1 MVVFFFGEKNP
12 AWGGRKIFSIFWRFL
27 FFGVVLVAV
36 VWVVAAQD
44 VLDFGQRVFELVDDA
59 VDVARELVDL
69 FVGRVREAVDFRR
82 EVFFDFLQA
91 GEFLVELGLEVGLDA
106 RFFGLEFLD
115 FCGEFV
121 EDGLRFVFEL
131 GDFLVHFGRSE
142 SKICDS
148 FDPIFSNSAVKDS
161 GLTVEKFIR

>member
-1 MVVFFFGEKNP
+1 MSLVSWSTCSSVASARP
-12 AWGGRKIFSIFWRFL
+12 SIFVVRFSL
-27 FFGVVLVAV
+27 
-36 VWVVAAQD
+36 
-44 VLDFGQRVFELVDDA
+44 
-59 VDVARELVDL
+59 
-69 FVGRVREAVDFRR
+69 
-82 EVFFDFLQA
+82 DFLQA